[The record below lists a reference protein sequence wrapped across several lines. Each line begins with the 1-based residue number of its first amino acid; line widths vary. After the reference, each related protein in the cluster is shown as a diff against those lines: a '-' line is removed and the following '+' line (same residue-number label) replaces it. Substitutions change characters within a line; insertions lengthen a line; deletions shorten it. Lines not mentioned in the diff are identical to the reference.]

1 MQMDSW
7 NEREINCMLK
17 GGNKKLLDF
26 FKKYNIH
33 QRMKIDDK
41 YNTPAAELYRGMY
54 IFNLNLNSMFFRIDA
69 LVENR
74 PPPTELPKREAP
86 RVPPPKTDYAPEEEA
101 THPGESFEDRYN
113 RMTRE
118 SNERLAKKFGGSG
131 HTVYILY
138 YYLYFIENARYWL
151 MSSS

>member
-1 MQMDSW
+1 MS
-7 NEREINCMLK
+7 
-17 GGNKKLLDF
+17 
-26 FKKYNIH
+26 
-33 QRMKIDDK
+33 
-41 YNTPAAELYRGMY
+41 
-54 IFNLNLNSMFFRIDA
+54 FRIDA